1 MWLNSFFSKPKDNG
15 CEATTQNCTNE
26 DKADEDKVN
35 EDKVNKDKVTEEK
48 VNEEKVNEVKVGEE
62 SVKILSKNEEEP
74 IIKNDLQERVE
85 QVKKVHENIQAI
97 QNKQHLN
104 CSTETTNSKKNE
116 EINNCKI
123 EAVLRIIPVIEKNLQ
138 TLTKKVN
145 INRFVNKMF

>member
-35 EDKVNKDKVTEEK
+35 EDKVNKDNVT
-48 VNEEKVNEVKVGEE
+48 EEKVNEVKVVEE
-62 SVKILSKNEEEP
+62 SVKILSKNEEEL

-138 TLTKKVN
+138 TLSKKVN